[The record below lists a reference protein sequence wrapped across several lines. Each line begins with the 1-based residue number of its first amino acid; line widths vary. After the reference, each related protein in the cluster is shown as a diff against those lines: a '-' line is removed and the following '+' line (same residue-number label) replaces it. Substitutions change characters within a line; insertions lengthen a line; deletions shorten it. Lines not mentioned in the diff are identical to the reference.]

1 MPEFAG
7 WWCRVDELRDSVS
20 LYLRL
25 IRARIR
31 AQLQYRASFAL
42 DVAGTFL
49 ITFLDFVAILVI
61 FANVPQLGSWTLPE
75 VALLY
80 GIATLAFG
88 LTDLVI
94 GHLDLFPQ
102 SIRDG
107 NFDLVLV
114 RPRGSLFQVL
124 SADFQ
129 IRRLGRI
136 SQGLFVLAFA
146 VGSLDVAWGPE
157 RVLVLVGAVL
167 TGVLIFIAVWV
178 AVISSA
184 FWTVEGREA
193 ANAFTY
199 GGVTLAQ
206 YPIDIF
212 DRWFRRL
219 LAYVVPVAF
228 IAYFP
233 ALFILDKPD
242 PLGFPAFLSFASPLV
257 GLAAALVAVALWRFG
272 VRHYQSAGG

>member
-1 MPEFAG
+1 MQGFAG
-7 WWCRVDELRDSVS
+7 WWSRVDELRDSLS

-31 AQLQYRASFAL
+31 AQLQYRGSFAL

-88 LTDLVI
+88 ITDLAV

-136 SQGLFVLAFA
+136 SEGVLVLAFA
-146 VGSLDVAWGPE
+146 VGSLDVVWGPE
-157 RVLVLVGAVL
+157 RVLVLVGAAI
-167 TGVLIFIAVWV
+167 TGVLIFVAVWV

-212 DRWFRRL
+212 DRWFRRF

-242 PLGFPAFLSFASPLV
+242 PLGFPPFLSFASPLV
-257 GLAAALVAVALWRFG
+257 GLAAALVALALWRFG